1 MTDREKA
8 LIWMD
13 ECKGVCYENTECD
26 ICPFENKDEVISK
39 CIGRAKDAIRRA
51 IGSPQW
57 ISVKDRLPD
66 EGKYVLVW
74 ESQGFAY
81 CDEMICGIW
90 NIGANN
96 GAIITHWMPLPEPP
110 KEEDT

>member
-1 MTDREKA
+1 MRLIDADA
-8 LIWMD
+8 LDNRVLTTTYTGKNMWALNLLSEYIK
-13 ECKGVCYENTECD
+13 EAPT
-26 ICPFENKDEVISK
+26 
-39 CIGRAKDAIRRA
+39 IG
-51 IGSPQW
+51 GW

-66 EGKYVLVW
+66 EGEYVLVW

-81 CDEMICGIW
+81 CDKLICGIW

-110 KEEDT
+110 KEGN

>member
-1 MTDREKA
+1 MRSVDADYIMSAFGIFTDKEHGNEHF
-8 LIWMD
+8 LYGI
-13 ECKGVCYENTECD
+13 ET
-26 ICPFENKDEVISK
+26 
-39 CIGRAKDAIRRA
+39 AKEIVANAPTAVD
-51 IGSPQW
+51 W
-57 ISVKDRLPD
+57 ISVNDRLPD

-81 CDEMICGIW
+81 CDKLIYGIW

-110 KEEDT
+110 KEVSEDG

>member
-1 MTDREKA
+1 MLTID
-8 LIWMD
+8 
-13 ECKGVCYENTECD
+13 
-26 ICPFENKDEVISK
+26 
-39 CIGRAKDAIRRA
+39 KDALLAKITKYGEPEVWGADEYAQGLLDQYRMDVA
-51 IGSPQW
+51 TIKAAPVVNNW
-57 ISVKDRLPD
+57 INVKDRLPE

-81 CDEMICGIW
+81 CEKLICGIW

-110 KEEDT
+110 KEDGTCAR

>member
-1 MTDREKA
+1 MRLIDGDA
-8 LIWMD
+8 LLEIVEDHTTTVSFCLTVD
-13 ECKGVCYENTECD
+13 EAKGKSRMKQLIVED
-26 ICPFENKDEVISK
+26 IRNMPTVNS
-39 CIGRAKDAIRRA
+39 
-51 IGSPQW
+51 W

-81 CDEMICGIW
+81 CDKLICGIW
-90 NIGANN
+90 NIGASN

-110 KEEDT
+110 KEVKRDD